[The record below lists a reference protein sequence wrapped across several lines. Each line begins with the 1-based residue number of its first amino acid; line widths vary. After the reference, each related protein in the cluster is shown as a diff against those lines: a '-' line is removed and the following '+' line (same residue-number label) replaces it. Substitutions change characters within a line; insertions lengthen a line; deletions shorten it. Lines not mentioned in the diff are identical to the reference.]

1 MSSRPWIHYTEINS
15 IVGPLTIAK
24 TEKGICFIQFAA
36 VKDSC
41 NQMKARLK
49 KLQSCSE
56 LTHNDNVFDEEVKQ
70 LNEYFEGTRQT
81 FDLKLDLMGTSFQ
94 KMVWEELQ
102 NIPYGETK
110 TYKEVARAIGAP
122 KAVRAI
128 GGASNQNPVPI
139 IVPCHRVI
147 GSNGAMVGYGS
158 GINIKE
164 MLLKHEGAL
173 EPTY

>member
-1 MSSRPWIHYTEINS
+1 MSSRPWIYYTETES

-24 TEKGICFIQFAA
+24 TEKGICFIQYGSI
-36 VKDSC
+36 KNSC
-41 NQMKARLK
+41 YQMKARLK

-56 LTHNDNVFDEEVKQ
+56 LTQKDEVFDEEVKQ
-70 LNEYFEGTRQT
+70 LTEYFQGTRQE
-81 FDLKLDLMGTSFQ
+81 FELKLDLMGTSFQ
-94 KMVWEELQ
+94 KMVWQELMK
-102 NIPYGETK
+102 IPYGQTE
-110 TYKEVARAIGAP
+110 TYKNIAKAIGAP

-128 GGASNQNPVPI
+128 GGANNQNPVPI

-158 GINIKE
+158 GIDIKE
-164 MLLKHEGAL
+164 TLLKHEGAL